1 MVTSMTKSS
10 ESPEES
16 EHQVSSNVEYF
27 EHVQDIQAAKL
38 AGAKDIKAFQST
50 NLNLHSGSAGGDAH
64 ESIQIV
70 AIDEKGQEK
79 ILAERSKPKPVN
91 DQPENMDTSTLLA
104 IEAKVNP
111 VAKVISLFRSWIEG
125 LPSGK
130 QKEEYREISRAQAA
144 ELSPEIKSQ
153 LDHNRQIRLES
164 GIEYTHFINDSACSI
179 EVGRRIA
186 QLSVE
191 DQIRIIGS
199 GLQAGIDQYR
209 FEERERTWGQLIGTV
224 EGIGEV
230 FIGLAKVADFAAL
243 LILNDPEKIEKSASD
258 FNKAFARTIA
268 SGIKLFGTADNY
280 LYNIGFEGDYG
291 KPFCDVQI
299 LGTLLNQRWSA
310 LPPRE
315 QERIK
320 ANLIT
325 QLSIDGILGM
335 ASANNINRTGKFTEL
350 VDTIASDLAEVAS
363 EAKNGG
369 KKIILALDDTVKE
382 LLIPAGD
389 TGLGMKV
396 KIPRDA
402 ADEIKNDTKS
412 LMGKSRKGEVHK
424 GRLRHPES
432 NREPFGWKIK
442 NERFANDV
450 IRQINDL
457 SCTSAVGE
465 MLSNGKFLEEEIL
478 KQLGDGA
485 FLDELVTILGPNWS
499 AKTRTFKSLEEI
511 SQHGSWGATFYGNN
525 YRIHHSVVIDGIS
538 KSGDVMIRDSWE
550 GTKYEMTK
558 PNFFSKWSGHAI
570 YRINRR

>member
-1 MVTSMTKSS
+1 MTKSS

-16 EHQVSSNVEYF
+16 ERHLNSTVEYLD
-27 EHVQDIQAAKL
+27 HVQDIQAAKL
-38 AGAKDIKAFQST
+38 AGASNIKAFQSS

-79 ILAERSKPKPVN
+79 VIAERSKSKPIN

-104 IEAKVNP
+104 IEAKINP
-111 VAKVISLFRSWIEG
+111 VAKVISLFRNWIEG

-144 ELSPEIKSQ
+144 ELSPEMKAQ
-153 LDHNRQIRLES
+153 LEHNKRIRLEG
-164 GIEYTHFINDSACSI
+164 GIEYTHLTNDPACWI

-191 DQIRIIGS
+191 DQIRVIGL

-209 FEERERTWGQLIGTV
+209 FEERERTWGQLIGTI
-224 EGIGEV
+224 EGIGELS
-230 FIGLAKVADFAAL
+230 IGLAKVADFAAL
-243 LILNDPEKIEKSASD
+243 LILNDPEKIEKSASE

-268 SGIKLFGTADNY
+268 SGIKLFQTADNY

-325 QLSIDGILGM
+325 QLSIDGVLGM

-350 VDTIASDLAEVAS
+350 VDTIASDLAEVSS
-363 EAKNGG
+363 EAKYGG

-382 LLIPAGD
+382 LLTPAGD
-389 TGLGMKV
+389 TGLDIHV
-396 KIPRDA
+396 KIPKDA
-402 ADEIKNDTKS
+402 
-412 LMGKSRKGEVHK
+412 
-424 GRLRHPES
+424 
-432 NREPFGWKIK
+432 
-442 NERFANDV
+442 
-450 IRQINDL
+450 
-457 SCTSAVGE
+457 
-465 MLSNGKFLEEEIL
+465 
-478 KQLGDGA
+478 
-485 FLDELVTILGPNWS
+485 
-499 AKTRTFKSLEEI
+499 
-511 SQHGSWGATFYGNN
+511 
-525 YRIHHSVVIDGIS
+525 
-538 KSGDVMIRDSWE
+538 GDVLW
-550 GTKYEMTK
+550 
-558 PNFFSKWSGHAI
+558 
-570 YRINRR
+570 